1 MKQEEFNK
9 ILLKYEAGRRAE
21 KERRRAELRHKNLK
35 SAKEIAN
42 PAQSKTRIF
51 ENINAG
57 LNLKKEEHWQRM
69 EVGITAVLL
78 PPPPPPPR
86 PPPPH
91 AQSRRVAADPGLRHL
106 Q

>member
-9 ILLKYEAGRRAE
+9 ILLKYEARRRTE
-21 KERRRAELRHKNLK
+21 KERRRAELRHKNLP

-42 PAQSKTRIF
+42 PAQSKTQIF

-57 LNLKKEEHWQRM
+57 LSLKKEEHWQRM
-69 EVGITAVLL
+69 AVGITAVLL
-78 PPPPPPPR
+78 IASSALIPPPPPPP

-91 AQSRRVAADPGLRHL
+91 TPQNHTH
-106 Q
+106 

>member
-9 ILLKYEAGRRAE
+9 ILLKYEAGRCTE
-21 KERRRAELRHKNLK
+21 EERRRAELWHKNLQ
-35 SAKEIAN
+35 SAKEIVN

-57 LNLKKEEHWQRM
+57 LNLKKEEGHWRRM
-69 EVGITAVLL
+69 AIGITAVLL
-78 PPPPPPPR
+78 IAASVLT

-91 AQSRRVAADPGLRHL
+91 TTHTPPTIVTLHTPQS
-106 Q
+106 